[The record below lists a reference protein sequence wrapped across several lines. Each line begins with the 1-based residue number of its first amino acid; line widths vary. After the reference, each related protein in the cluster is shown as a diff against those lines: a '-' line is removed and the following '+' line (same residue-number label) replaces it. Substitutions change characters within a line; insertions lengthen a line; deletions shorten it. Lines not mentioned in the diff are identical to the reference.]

1 MHNRVAYGWLRYGT
15 DGYGNY
21 NLMDDANVPSLLAMP
36 YLGYC
41 SYDDPKYLRTRQFV
55 LSEDNP
61 YYYKGRYAAGVGSP
75 HTPPGYV
82 WHIGLIMQGLT
93 ATDKQEQ
100 LDLLEQL
107 LATTAGMG
115 LMHES
120 FDPDQPEQFTR
131 EWFGWANSLVG
142 QFILQ
147 WLESHQMDSQ

>member
-1 MHNRVAYGWLRYGT
+1 
-15 DGYGNY
+15 
-21 NLMDDANVPSLLAMP
+21 MDDANVPSLLAMP

-82 WHIGLIMQGLT
+82 WHIG
-93 ATDKQEQ
+93 
-100 LDLLEQL
+100 
-107 LATTAGMG
+107 
-115 LMHES
+115 
-120 FDPDQPEQFTR
+120 QPEQFTR

-147 WLESHQMDSQ
+147 WLESHPMDSQR